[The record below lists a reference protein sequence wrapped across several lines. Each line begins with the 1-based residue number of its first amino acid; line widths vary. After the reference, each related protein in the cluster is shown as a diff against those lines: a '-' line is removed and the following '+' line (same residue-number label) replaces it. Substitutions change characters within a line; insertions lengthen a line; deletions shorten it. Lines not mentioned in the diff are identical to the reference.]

1 MTSTVK
7 NRKRLPAIEYMRGIS
22 MLGVIGIHIG
32 SQYLTN
38 ALANVHLVALFEIV
52 TRFAVPIF
60 FFISAFGLFY
70 RLDLDAP
77 FDYRKFMRRR
87 FKTVLIPYLTWSI
100 FYLIHDGWFYHV
112 GFPAPDYLIKILFF
126 GIAKYQLYFMV
137 ILIWFY
143 ALMPLW
149 IAIVRRITPRGLIV
163 LLILQ
168 IAFDYFSSYNQ
179 SFNAYVYSLP
189 PDDLW
194 RWFLY
199 FRLNW
204 LVLHYVFIF
213 VLGGWLAVRFEQFD
227 RFMRSNFATIS
238 IAFVITLLGM
248 LAHYNYIIRVW
259 GLPPEA
265 AINIAHQLS
274 PIGILYT
281 IAASIFFFALFTT
294 VDFGAFKG
302 VLSMFGRHSYFA
314 YLVHPLVITYLILW
328 LQSSGRILT
337 APTAIGFYIA
347 TVVISLTMAALSF
360 NIGNKFPLINKLTI
374 GK

>member
-1 MTSTVK
+1 MDIK
-7 NRKRLPAIEYMRGIS
+7 KRKRLPAIEYMRGIS

-38 ALANVHLVALFEIV
+38 PSANINLVALFEIV

-70 RLDLDAP
+70 KLDLAEP
-77 FDYRKFMRRR
+77 FDYFTFMRRR

-100 FYLIHDGWFYHV
+100 FYLIHDGWFYNV
-112 GFPAPDYLIKILFF
+112 GFPAPDYLAKILFF

-149 IAIVRRITPRGLIV
+149 IAIVRRISPRGLF
-163 LLILQ
+163 LLLTVQ

-179 SFNAYVYSLP
+179 AFNGWVYSLP
-189 PDDLW
+189 TDDLL
-194 RWFLY
+194 RWFLF

-213 VLGGWLAVRFEQFD
+213 VLGGWLAVRWEHFNQY
-227 RFMRSNFATIS
+227 MQSNLVPIT
-238 IAFVITLLGM
+238 IAFIITLTGM
-248 LAHYNYIIRVW
+248 LAHYNYIVRIW

-281 IAASIFFFALFTT
+281 IAASIFFFMLFST
-294 VDFGAFKG
+294 VDFGAFKNL
-302 VLSMFGRHSYFA
+302 LSILGRHSYFA
-314 YLVHPLVITYLILW
+314 YLVHPLVITYLMWW
-328 LQSSGRILT
+328 LQSTGRLLT
-337 APTAIGFYIA
+337 ASTAIAFYFA
-347 TVVISLTMAALSF
+347 TVVISLTMAALSAT
-360 NIGNKFPLINKLTI
+360 IGNKFPLINKLTI

>member
-1 MTSTVK
+1 MNVRD
-7 NRKRLPAIEYMRGIS
+7 RKRLPAIEYMRGIS

-32 SQYLTN
+32 SQYITN
-38 ALANVHLVALFEIV
+38 PLANVNLVALFEIV

-77 FDYRKFMRRR
+77 FDYRNFMRRR
-87 FKTVLIPYLTWSI
+87 FKTVLIPYLAWSI
-100 FYLIHDGWFYHV
+100 LYLVHDGWFYHV
-112 GFPAPDYLIKILFF
+112 GFPAVDYLIKILFF
-126 GIAKYQLYFMV
+126 GIAKYQLYFLV
-137 ILIWFY
+137 ILLWFY

-149 IAIVRRITPRGLIV
+149 IAIVRRITPRGLIA
-163 LLILQ
+163 LLIAQ
-168 IAFDYFSSYNQ
+168 TAFDYFSSYNQ
-179 SFNAYVYSLP
+179 PFNAYVYALP
-189 PDDLW
+189 QDDLL

-213 VLGGWLAVRFEQFD
+213 VLGGWLAVRWERFEE
-227 RFMRSNFATIS
+227 FMRSNVKGIS
-238 IAFVITLLGM
+238 IAFVATLIGM
-248 LAHYNYIIRVW
+248 LMHYRYIINVM

-294 VDFGAFKG
+294 VDFGMLNGGLAM
-302 VLSMFGRHSYFA
+302 LGRHSYFA
-314 YLVHPLVITYLILW
+314 YLVHPLVITYLIW
-328 LQSSGRILT
+328 GLQSTGRLLT
-337 APTAIGFYIA
+337 APTAIGLYVL
-347 TVVISLTMAALSF
+347 TVVLSLTSAAVSF
-360 NIGNKFPLINKLTI
+360 NIGKRFPIINKLTI

>member
-1 MTSTVK
+1 MNVRD
-7 NRKRLPAIEYMRGIS
+7 RKRLPAIEYMRGIS

-32 SQYLTN
+32 SQYITN
-38 ALANVHLVALFEIV
+38 PLANVNLVALFEIV

-70 RLDLDAP
+70 RLDPDAP
-77 FDYRKFMRRR
+77 FDYKNFMRRR
-87 FKTVLIPYLTWSI
+87 FKTVLIPYLAWSL
-100 FYLIHDGWFYHV
+100 FYLLHDGLFYRV
-112 GFPAPDYLIKILFF
+112 GFPAPDYLLKILFF
-126 GIAKYQLYFMV
+126 GVAKYQLYFLV
-137 ILIWFY
+137 ILLWFY

-149 IAIVRRITPRGLIV
+149 IAIVRRITPRGLFA
-163 LLILQ
+163 LLIVQ
-168 IAFDYFSSYNQ
+168 TAFDYFSSYNHA
-179 SFNAYVYSLP
+179 FNAYVWSLP
-189 PDDLW
+189 PDDLL

-213 VLGGWLAVRFEQFD
+213 VLGGWLAVRWEQFD
-227 RFMRSNFATIS
+227 RFMRSNVKAIS
-238 IAFVITLLGM
+238 IAFVATLIGM
-248 LAHYNYIIRVW
+248 LAHYNYIVKVW

-294 VDFGAFKG
+294 IDFGALSK
-302 VLSMFGRHSYFA
+302 VLSMLGRHSYFA
-314 YLVHPLVITYLILW
+314 YLVHPLVITYLMQA
-328 LQSSGRILT
+328 LQSTGRLLT
-337 APTAIGFYIA
+337 APTVLGLYLA
-347 TVVISLTMAALSF
+347 TVVLSLTIAAGSF
-360 NIGNKFPLINKLTI
+360 NIGKKFPLINKLTI